1 LDPFNDPLASISAER
16 LPIATIIPRAWIG
29 FRKAPWSFI
38 GLTALMLISLMGL
51 GVIARDL
58 QLSSNR
64 FLQYAGDFVLV
75 IAVLIP
81 LAPLLAL
88 LQLADEHLP
97 GGLESDPKQPTARRR
112 FLWLLKQTCGLV
124 VLEVLIGIGGISSI
138 RLLSQFLAPHSGVLA
153 SLVIVLGGVGIA
165 IWMIGQLLSVPLLI
179 HHGYRPLRAM
189 EHSRKLVQA
198 NRLKVMALL
207 GLLLGINLLGLMA
220 ASLGLLFSLP
230 FSALLLMA
238 SCRTQ
243 TSWRS
248 ESRRNMFPT

>member
-1 LDPFNDPLASISAER
+1 
-16 LPIATIIPRAWIG
+16 
-29 FRKAPWSFI
+29 
-38 GLTALMLISLMGL
+38 MLISLMGL